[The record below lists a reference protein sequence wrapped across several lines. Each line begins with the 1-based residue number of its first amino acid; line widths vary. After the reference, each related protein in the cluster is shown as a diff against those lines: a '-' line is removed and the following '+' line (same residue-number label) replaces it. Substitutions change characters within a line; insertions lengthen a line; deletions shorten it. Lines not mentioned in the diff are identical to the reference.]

1 MECDFVF
8 CRFGPTKRHDPRWDM
23 LGILYFNGMFGIFH
37 FDGMPD
43 FVLTFGT
50 AKPTDV
56 KIVGLVP
63 PNAKTRIGI
72 AWGILHFNSVCLAFY
87 TQWYAGFL

>member
-1 MECDFVF
+1 VGCFAF
-8 CRFGPTKRHDPRWDM
+8 QWDVWH
-23 LGILYFNGMFGIFH
+23 IV
-37 FDGMPD
+37 FDGIPD

-63 PNAKTRIGI
+63 SNVMTHVGLYGYVLTFGMADFCRFGHTKRHSPR
-72 AWGILHFNSVCLAFY
+72 WDMLGILHFNGMFGIS
-87 TQWYAGFL
+87 